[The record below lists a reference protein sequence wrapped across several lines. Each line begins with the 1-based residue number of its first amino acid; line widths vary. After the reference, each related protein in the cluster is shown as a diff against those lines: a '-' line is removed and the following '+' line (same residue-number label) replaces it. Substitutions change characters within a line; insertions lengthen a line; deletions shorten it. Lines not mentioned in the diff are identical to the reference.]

1 MSQVESFRYLGSL
14 VSEDGRCDKEIR
26 ARIGMA
32 KSNFGKMRKL
42 LSNMSLNKKLR
53 LRLLECYV
61 WSGLLYGCETWN
73 ISKEMSRRLEAT
85 EMWFLRR
92 MMRVPWTARRTNQA
106 VLEMAG
112 TSRRLLS
119 KIRKRQLRYVGH
131 VLRGDSMEKV
141 CLMGMIEGNR
151 ARGRQRIKY
160 LDGIKTLVGV
170 RNVGEVVRL
179 AEDRE
184 GWRSIVANVNVD
196 TAHR

>member
-1 MSQVESFRYLGSL
+1 
-14 VSEDGRCDKEIR
+14 
-26 ARIGMA
+26 
-32 KSNFGKMRKL
+32 
-42 LSNMSLNKKLR
+42 
-53 LRLLECYV
+53 
-61 WSGLLYGCETWN
+61 
-73 ISKEMSRRLEAT
+73 
-85 EMWFLRR
+85 MWFLRR

-106 VLEMAG
+106 ALELAG
-112 TSRRLLS
+112 TSRRLMN

-131 VLRGDSMEKV
+131 VLRGESLEKH

>member
-1 MSQVESFRYLGSL
+1 MNRLQAECEGLGLRINTDKTEVMGVTKRNERLPVEISIGGGLLSQVESFRYLGSL
-14 VSEDGRCDKEIR
+14 VDEDGRCDKEIR

-42 LSNMSLNKKLR
+42 LTNLSLNRQLR

-61 WSGLLYGCETWN
+61 WSGMLYGCESWN
-73 ISKEMSRRLEAT
+73 ISKEMSKRLEAA

-112 TSRRLLS
+112 TSRRLMS

-131 VLRGDSMEKV
+131 VLRGESLEKH

-151 ARGRQRIKY
+151 ARGRQ
-160 LDGIKTLVGV
+160 
-170 RNVGEVVRL
+170 
-179 AEDRE
+179 
-184 GWRSIVANVNVD
+184 
-196 TAHR
+196 